1 MEDGAQGV
9 EHGMGNGAWSM
20 DRRARQRARLPHGAG
35 EHRVNWSNSAAGEHG
50 ARRTAHS
57 ARQRA
62 RRRAY
67 GAGERRV
74 NWSNRE
80 PLFDQFE

>member
-50 ARRTAHS
+50 ARRIAHGN
-57 ARQRA
+57 ARAGGRMERA
-62 RRRAY
+62 SV
-67 GAGERRV
+67 E
-74 NWSNRE
+74 
-80 PLFDQFE
+80 